1 MMGRAE
7 GQDVVDQ
14 QRQRGYRAG
23 AGVEQRGYPRSEE
36 RHYRGKGGRRERRR
50 GQTTTAMRMGYDL
63 IFQSTQSFLLF
74 NVLNSDDDDPRKAN
88 GISLT

>member
-7 GQDVVDQ
+7 GQDVVDH
-14 QRQRGYRAG
+14 RRGYRAS
-23 AGVEQRGYPRSEE
+23 VEQRGYPPRSAE
-36 RHYRGKGGRRERRR
+36 RHYRGEGGRRERRR

-63 IFQSTQSFLLF
+63 IFQSTQSFLLL